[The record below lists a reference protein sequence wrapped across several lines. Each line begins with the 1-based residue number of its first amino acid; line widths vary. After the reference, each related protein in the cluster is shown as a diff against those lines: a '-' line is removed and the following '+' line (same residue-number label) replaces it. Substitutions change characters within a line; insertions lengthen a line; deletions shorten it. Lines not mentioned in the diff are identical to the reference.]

1 MSGKSPAVFLDRDGV
16 INIDR
21 TDFVKSWEEFEFA
34 PGSLEALA
42 ALSQTSYKIVVI
54 TNQSG
59 IGRGLLTQETL
70 EQMHARMIDRVGAS
84 GGRIDAIYYCP
95 HAPGAGCECRKPAA
109 GLFFEAARDLDIDL
123 SLSWAIGDRHR
134 DAEAANRAGVRAIL
148 LDRVLPDPNAVV
160 ESPVQFIRAA
170 DLFAAVQIIQNSAIA
185 ASCGAVLQGT
195 SGLLNLTLWL

>member
-21 TDFVKSWEEFEFA
+21 SDFVKSWEEFEFV

-185 ASCGAVLQGT
+185 ASCGAVLQERAEEKIT
-195 SGLLNLTLWL
+195 